1 MSPQEKSKLLNQAV
15 ELLEQA
21 DALQQ
26 QAIGSD
32 TDVSYEYHNRIQEL
46 VEDMIADIVEF
57 DDQAANTP
65 A

>member
-21 DALQQ
+21 NALQQ
-26 QAIGSD
+26 KAIGAD
-32 TDVSYEYHNRIQEL
+32 TDVSYEYHTRIENL